1 MLKPKK
7 LLFWILFGIVAFQLF
22 EYVKVQTEGDVI
34 AYKRLAKAIMKNDD
48 YVIKD
53 ASAGELAAKIL
64 TTQTGREE
72 LFHGSDIL
80 MTYYNVKSR
89 KVSADQNS
97 VSLVVEQV
105 SRVNPPGFDTLW
117 GEKEVRLKHAVQL
130 VKRDQDWI
138 IKSFDDPAI
147 DMAPTGG
154 GHKSELRLF
163 LDL

>member
-7 LLFWILFGIVAFQLF
+7 LLCWTLFGFAAFQMF
-22 EYVKVQTEGDVI
+22 EYVKVQTHGDVV
-34 AYKRLAKAIMKNDD
+34 AYKRLAKAIMKNDG
-48 YVIKD
+48 YIIKD
-53 ASAGELAAKIL
+53 VSAKETATKIL
-64 TTQTGREE
+64 TTQSGREE

-89 KVSADQNS
+89 KVSADQQS

-105 SRVNPPGFDTLW
+105 SRVNPPGYDTLW
-117 GEKEVRLKHAVQL
+117 GENEVRLKHAVQL

-138 IKSFDDPAI
+138 IQTFDDPAI
-147 DMAPTGG
+147 DMGPTGAG
-154 GHKSELRLF
+154 RKSELRLF